1 MMASAPVP
9 SAPTLLGS
17 IALIGGGPGDVDLL
31 TLRAV
36 ERLRAADV
44 ILYDDLAGDEILSFA
59 RPDAELIAV
68 GKRAGQPSPRQQEV
82 NRLMIGY
89 AKLGKRVVRV
99 KSGDPSIFARTDEEI
114 GAARAAGVPIE
125 IVPGITTATAA
136 AAYLCTSLTKRLVA
150 RRLQM
155 VTGHDAD
162 GRLPAD
168 LDIAALADP
177 GATTCVFMGKAT
189 FSALADKLIAH
200 GLSGETPTV
209 VVESLGSPLT
219 HVIAGS
225 LAEIAARLA
234 LTKPLGPCLILY
246 GSALADVGKDTDV
259 RVSRFSRQPEF

>member
-1 MMASAPVP
+1 MTG
-9 SAPTLLGS
+9 SAPTSPGATPLGS

-59 RPDAELIAV
+59 NPDAELIAV
-68 GKRAGQPSPRQQEV
+68 GKRAGHPSPKQQEL

-89 AKLGKRVVRV
+89 AQLGKRVVRV
-99 KSGDPSIFARTDEEI
+99 KSGDPAIFARADEEVS
-114 GAARAAGVPIE
+114 AARAAGVPIE

-136 AAYLCTSLTKRLVA
+136 AAYLGTSLTKRGIA

-155 VTGHDAD
+155 VTGHDVD
-162 GRLPAD
+162 GRLPED
-168 LDIAALADP
+168 LNIAALADP

-189 FSALADKLIAH
+189 FAALADRLIAH

-209 VVESLGSPLT
+209 VVESLGSPAT
-219 HVIAGS
+219 QVMAGS
-225 LAEIAARLA
+225 MTEIAARLA
-234 LTKPLGPCLILY
+234 QAKPAGPCMILY
-246 GSALADVGKDTDV
+246 GAALAGVGHDRK
-259 RVSRFSRQPEF
+259 